1 MAPNSLSTTWR
12 SFWHTITSRDRH
24 ATPDSPFRT
33 GQHVPLPQ
41 SRHATLTSVATNAVE
56 STVNLNSSFAQDPD
70 SATGFTQSSAPL
82 SPPAPYSPGLRS
94 SLSRQKTDDA
104 QSAEIQMSNFQD
116 GLPPPPPV
124 SHSWK
129 RIDRWAEDNYEELFE
144 NVCEGA
150 TQNDINELEHEL
162 DCTLPQDVRDSIQI
176 HDGQER
182 GGRPTGLIFG
192 CMLLD
197 CEEIVQEWNNW
208 RVVNE
213 EFLTA
218 SRPNNYS
225 EPQAPLKAFAGVESS
240 SSAQNA
246 PQQGPNAFWRQQL
259 LAKQDSQPPNA
270 VQKAYAH
277 PAWIPLARDW
287 GGNNIAVDL
296 APGPTGKWGQIIL
309 MGRDYDC
316 KYVISRSW
324 ATFLAT
330 LADDLSTDKWWV
342 DEESK
347 ELKLREFKN
356 QGVEPGYMDILRWRT
371 DQKYG
376 RRIPSGGSPGS
387 KRKGPPPGGLHIN
400 ANVRSASGNAGS
412 PYSSPVSPGPER
424 GRSPSRFALPGSA
437 KNPSPKPNLSSPLAR
452 VTEETGTTA
461 SPLKLQT
468 DSLRKG
474 SATEKLVSVDTPRAS
489 GDFSKFAASLPNG
502 RAAGSGEV
510 AVLNKENLQA
520 PMSGSTGDKVPEEAT
535 KTGLAEMKNVE
546 I

>member
-1 MAPNSLSTTWR
+1 
-12 SFWHTITSRDRH
+12 
-24 ATPDSPFRT
+24 
-33 GQHVPLPQ
+33 
-41 SRHATLTSVATNAVE
+41 
-56 STVNLNSSFAQDPD
+56 
-70 SATGFTQSSAPL
+70 
-82 SPPAPYSPGLRS
+82 
-94 SLSRQKTDDA
+94 
-104 QSAEIQMSNFQD
+104 MSNFQD

-124 SHSWK
+124 SHTWK
-129 RIDRWAEDNYEELFE
+129 RIDRWTEDNYEELFE
-144 NVCEGA
+144 NICEGA

-208 RVVNE
+208 RTVND

-218 SRPNNYS
+218 SRPNNLA
-225 EPQAPLKAFAGVESS
+225 EPQAPLKAFAGAEASS
-240 SSAQNA
+240 SPATAASH
-246 PQQGPNAFWRQQL
+246 QGNNAFWRQQL

-270 VQKAYAH
+270 VQKAYSH

-296 APGPTGKWGQIIL
+296 APGPTGKWGQVIL

-342 DEESK
+342 DEETK
-347 ELKLREFKN
+347 ELKLREFKH
-356 QGVEPGYMDILRWRT
+356 QGVEPAYMDILRWRS

-376 RRIPSGGSPGS
+376 RKVPNAGASVQ

-400 ANVRSASGNAGS
+400 ANVAGGQTSGS
-412 PYSSPVSPGPER
+412 PYSSPVSAGPER
-424 GRSPSRFALPGSA
+424 GRSPSRFAPLGSA

-452 VTEETGTTA
+452 VTEESAT
-461 SPLKLQT
+461 PLKLQT
-468 DSLRKG
+468 QSDAIRKA
-474 SATEKLVSVDTPRAS
+474 SANEKLVSVDTPRAS
-489 GDFSKFAASLPNG
+489 GDFSRFAPLPNG
-502 RAAGSGEV
+502 KPTPAAEG
-510 AVLNKENLQA
+510 LNKENIQA
-520 PMSGSTGDKVPEEAT
+520 TATTGKALEEPA
-535 KTGLAEMKNVE
+535 KIGVEEMKTVE

>member
-1 MAPNSLSTTWR
+1 MQPRIPLFAPVN
-12 SFWHTITSRDRH
+12 I
-24 ATPDSPFRT
+24 
-33 GQHVPLPQ
+33 
-41 SRHATLTSVATNAVE
+41 RHATLTSVATNAVE
-56 STVNLNSSFAQDPD
+56 STVNLNSAYAQEPD
-70 SATGFTQSSAPL
+70 SATGFAQASAPL
-82 SPPAPYSPGLRS
+82 SPPTPYSPGMRS
-94 SLSRQKTDDA
+94 SLSRQKTNDDA

-124 SHSWK
+124 SHTWK

-144 NVCEGA
+144 NICEGA
-150 TQNDINELEHEL
+150 TQNDTIELEHEL

-208 RVVNE
+208 RIVNE
-213 EFLTA
+213 EFLVA
-218 SRPNNYS
+218 SRPNNYT
-225 EPQAPLKAFAGVESS
+225 EPQAPLKAFAGAESS
-240 SSAQNA
+240 SSPTTNA
-246 PQQGPNAFWRQQL
+246 PQQGANAFWREQL

-296 APGPTGKWGQIIL
+296 APGPTGKWGQVIL

-324 ATFLAT
+324 ASFLAT

-356 QGVEPGYMDILRWRT
+356 QAVEPAYMDILRWRS

-376 RRIPSGGSPGS
+376 RKVLSSSSPST

-400 ANVRSASGNAGS
+400 ANVAGGQAGAS
-412 PYSSPVSPGPER
+412 PYSSPVSAGPDR
-424 GRSPSRFALPGSA
+424 GRSPSRFAPPGSA
-437 KNPSPKPNLSSPLAR
+437 KNPSPRPNLSSPLAR
-452 VTEETGTTA
+452 VTEESAT
-461 SPLKLQT
+461 PLKLQT
-468 DSLRKG
+468 QTDAIRKN

-489 GDFSKFAASLPNG
+489 GDFSKFAALSNG
-502 RAAGSGEV
+502 KL
-510 AVLNKENLQA
+510 AVGVEALNKENI
-520 PMSGSTGDKVPEEAT
+520 SRTGPTTTEKVPEESA
-535 KTGLAEMKNVE
+535 KTDGEELKTVE

>member
-1 MAPNSLSTTWR
+1 
-12 SFWHTITSRDRH
+12 
-24 ATPDSPFRT
+24 
-33 GQHVPLPQ
+33 
-41 SRHATLTSVATNAVE
+41 
-56 STVNLNSSFAQDPD
+56 
-70 SATGFTQSSAPL
+70 
-82 SPPAPYSPGLRS
+82 
-94 SLSRQKTDDA
+94 
-104 QSAEIQMSNFQD
+104 MSNFQD

-124 SHSWK
+124 SHTWK

-150 TQNDINELEHEL
+150 TQNDIIELEHEL

-208 RVVNE
+208 RTVNE
-213 EFLTA
+213 EFLSA
-218 SRPNNYS
+218 SRPNNYN
-225 EPQAPLKAFAGVESS
+225 EPQIPLKAFAGAESS
-240 SSAQNA
+240 SSSTTA
-246 PQQGPNAFWRQQL
+246 PQQNSNAFWRQQL
-259 LAKQDSQPPNA
+259 QAKQDSQPPNA

-296 APGPTGKWGQIIL
+296 APGPTGKWGQVIL

-330 LADDLSTDKWWV
+330 FADDLSTDKWWV

-347 ELKLREFKN
+347 ELKLREFKS
-356 QGVEPGYMDILRWRT
+356 QSVEPGYMDILRWRS

-376 RRIPSGGSPGS
+376 RKVASASSPTS

-400 ANVRSASGNAGS
+400 ANVGDGQTSGS
-412 PYSSPVSPGPER
+412 PYSSPVSTGPER
-424 GRSPSRFALPGSA
+424 GRSPLRFATPSSA
-437 KNPSPKPNLSSPLAR
+437 KNASPKPNVSSPLAR
-452 VTEETGTTA
+452 VTEESA
-461 SPLKLQT
+461 APLKLQT
-468 DSLRKG
+468 QTDAIRKL

-489 GDFSKFAASLPNG
+489 GDFSKFAPLPNG
-502 RAAGSGEV
+502 KATAGVEGV
-510 AVLNKENLQA
+510 NKENVQSNDNGGKTVEKA
-520 PMSGSTGDKVPEEAT
+520 PEETT
-535 KTGLAEMKNVE
+535 KTGVEEMRTVE
-546 I
+546 T